1 MATRPGGGISVVD
14 PTIQDF
20 MAYLRLERNR
30 SQLTVDAYARDV
42 HEFGAFMSG
51 LAKGESPMG
60 REYPQLRSATTSDV
74 RRFVMHASGAKGY
87 DMRTVRRKLSSVKA
101 LYRFLKVTSVRDDD
115 PASIVA
121 GPRLERK
128 LPEHLD
134 QDEVRGLLNTQ
145 ALAGRPED
153 RKRRDVAILELL
165 YAAGIRRAEVTTID
179 LGDVNLKDREIRIHG
194 KGSKERVVLINR
206 SAADAIAAYLQVRPR
221 GSEDALFLGRG
232 GKRLSPM
239 HVWRIF
245 RDVYQV
251 SGVRRHASPHTL
263 RHSFATHLAEND
275 VDLETIREFL
285 GHESLATTGI
295 YLKMSMQHKKKAY
308 DRAHPRDT
316 MDDEPQK

>member
-1 MATRPGGGISVVD
+1 VAARTQRGTPVVD
-14 PTIQDF
+14 PIILDL

-30 SQLTVDAYARDV
+30 SKLTVEAYARDL
-42 HEFGAFMSG
+42 HEFGAY
-51 LAKGESPMG
+51 LTQLTADESPMG
-60 REYPQLRSATTSDV
+60 REYPQLRAATTSEV
-74 RRFVMHASGAKGY
+74 RRYVMHISGDKGY

-101 LYRFLKVTSVRDDD
+101 LYKFLKLTGVRDDD

-121 GPRLERK
+121 GPKLERK

-145 ALAGRPED
+145 AIAGRTED

-179 LGDVNLKDREIRIHG
+179 LGDVDLKNREVRIRG

-206 SAADAIAAYLQVRPR
+206 SAAEAIGAYLAVRPR
-221 GSEDALFLGRG
+221 SNVDALFLGRG

-245 RDVYQV
+245 REVYKV
-251 SGVRRHASPHTL
+251 SGVQRHASPHTL
-263 RHSFATHLAEND
+263 RHSFATHLAENE
-275 VDLETIREFL
+275 VDLETIRELL

-295 YLKMSMQHKKKAY
+295 YLKMSMQHKKRAY
-308 DRAHPRDT
+308 DRAHPRDA
-316 MDDEPQK
+316 MDD

>member
-1 MATRPGGGISVVD
+1 MAARTRRGTPVVD
-14 PTIQDF
+14 PIILDL

-30 SQLTVDAYARDV
+30 SQLTVEAYARDL
-42 HEFGAFMSG
+42 HEFGAYLTQ
-51 LAKGESPMG
+51 LAADESPMG
-60 REYPQLRSATTSDV
+60 REYPQLRTATTSEV
-74 RRFVMHASGAKGY
+74 RRYVMHISGDKGY
-87 DMRTVRRKLSSVKA
+87 DMRTVRRKLSSLKA
-101 LYRFLKVTSVRDDD
+101 LYKFLKLTAVRDDD

-121 GPRLERK
+121 GPKLERK

-145 ALAGRPED
+145 AIAGRTED
-153 RKRRDVAILELL
+153 RKRRDIAILELL

-179 LGDVNLKDREIRIHG
+179 LGDVDLKNREVRIHG
-194 KGSKERVVLINR
+194 KGSKERMVLINR
-206 SAADAIAAYLQVRPR
+206 SAAEAIAAYLAVRPR
-221 GSEDALFLGRG
+221 SRDEALFLGRG

-245 RDVYQV
+245 REVYKV
-251 SGVRRHASPHTL
+251 SGVQRHASPHTL

-295 YLKMSMQHKKKAY
+295 YLKMSMQHKKRAY
-308 DRAHPRDT
+308 DRAHPRDK
-316 MDDEPQK
+316 MDE

>member
-1 MATRPGGGISVVD
+1 MAARTRRGTPVVNPIILD
-14 PTIQDF
+14 L

-30 SQLTVDAYARDV
+30 SRLTVEAYARDL
-42 HEFGAFMSG
+42 HEFGAY
-51 LAKGESPMG
+51 LARLAADESPMG
-60 REYPQLRSATTSDV
+60 REYPQLRAATTSDV
-74 RRFVMHASGAKGY
+74 RRYVMHISGDKGY

-101 LYRFLKVTSVRDDD
+101 LYKFLKLTAVRDDD

-121 GPRLERK
+121 GPKLERK

-145 ALAGRPED
+145 AIAGRTED
-153 RKRRDVAILELL
+153 RKRRDIAILELL

-179 LGDVNLKDREIRIHG
+179 LGDVNLKNREVRIHG
-194 KGSKERVVLINR
+194 KGSKERMVLINR
-206 SAADAIAAYLQVRPR
+206 SAADAIAAYLAVRPR
-221 GSEDALFLGRG
+221 SRDEALFLGRG

-245 RDVYQV
+245 REVYKV
-251 SGVRRHASPHTL
+251 SGVQRHASPHTL

-275 VDLETIREFL
+275 VNLETIREFL

-295 YLKMSMQHKKKAY
+295 YLKMSMQHKKRAY
-308 DRAHPRDT
+308 DRAHPRDK
-316 MDDEPQK
+316 MDE

>member
-1 MATRPGGGISVVD
+1 MLQVVEPLILD
-14 PTIQDF
+14 L

-30 SQLTVDAYARDV
+30 SQLTVEAYARDL
-42 HEFGAFMSG
+42 HEFGAFLTRLEAG
-51 LAKGESPMG
+51 KSPMG
-60 REYPQLRSATTSDV
+60 REYPQLKAATTSDV
-74 RRFVMHASGAKGY
+74 RRYVMHVSGDKGY
-87 DMRTVRRKLSSVKA
+87 DMRTVRRKLSSIKA
-101 LYRFLKVTSVRDDD
+101 LYKFLKVTAVRDDD

-145 ALAGRPED
+145 ALAGRSED

-194 KGSKERVVLINR
+194 KGNKERVVLINR
-206 SAADAIAAYLQVRPR
+206 SAADAIAAYLAVRPR
-221 GSEDALFLGRG
+221 GNSDALFLGRG

-251 SGVRRHASPHTL
+251 SGVQRHATPHTL
-263 RHSFATHLAEND
+263 RHSFATHLAENE
-275 VDLETIREFL
+275 VDLETIRELL

-295 YLKMSMQHKKKAY
+295 YLRMSMQHKKRAY
-308 DRAHPRDT
+308 DRAHPRDK
-316 MDDEPQK
+316 MDD